1 MDACVGFPLGL
12 SQFSS
17 SCLRNLLSRLFYFLF
32 EDWKKKTL
40 KMYNR
45 PKRSFLVPSHQ
56 TVLPAQKLFFF
67 FFTWFLEGSSL
78 SLPQIQ
84 SNGEEQ
90 KGHSGFLVNWASN
103 GLILSSRTFGLVFG
117 QKRSNLWLV
126 ISLFFIFLFF
136 IFFYWSNLCCSSLVS
151 L

>member
-1 MDACVGFPLGL
+1 
-12 SQFSS
+12 
-17 SCLRNLLSRLFYFLF
+17 
-32 EDWKKKTL
+32 
-40 KMYNR
+40 MYNR

-67 FFTWFLEGSSL
+67 FYLISRGSISTLRNRKQQFSSSSSL

-126 ISLFFIFLFF
+126 ISLFFIFLFIF
-136 IFFYWSNLCCSSLVS
+136 IFFIGVICVAHLWSLCSALGCAEMQVDVWVN
-151 L
+151 